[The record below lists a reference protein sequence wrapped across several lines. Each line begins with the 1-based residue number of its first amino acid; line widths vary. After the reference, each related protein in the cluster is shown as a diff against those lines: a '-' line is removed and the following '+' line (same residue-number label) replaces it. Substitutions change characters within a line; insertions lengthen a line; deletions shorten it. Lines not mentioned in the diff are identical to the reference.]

1 MAQQQ
6 PVVRQRAA
14 WWQSAILAVVG
25 VLVFV
30 GIVIGLDAAF
40 QPQLTGTSL
49 IIVGIILAIVPAILW
64 LVFFYLQDRLEPE
77 PKREVFKI
85 FIVGLALA
93 SAIGIP
99 LTDQVFRVEDWLYR
113 SSTSLVLGAI
123 FVIGAIEA
131 FIIYLTVRHFI
142 YDSDEFN
149 ERTDGMVYGTA
160 AGLGYATALNV
171 QFILGSGGAALGGAE
186 VFIAEVALAHAAFA
200 GVLGYFLG
208 RAKLERERIWWLPIG
223 LLLATVLNGLFI
235 IARSRLESGSIVVG
249 AASVLPSITGL
260 ILAGALALV
269 VAAIIAALIRRDIS
283 HTETRGS
290 RAAVDAHIG
299 DMQSNRVT
307 VGMFAVLIIVGIIT
321 AAVVTGGMTS
331 FDVSGFKGDY
341 PAHFG
346 LATREGDVLRVADT
360 LGSGAE
366 FAIQTLDLEAGEDAN
381 RVAARLT
388 VQRGTEFQAY
398 KVLESAETTLN
409 GKPALMQ
416 RFAYVDMRT
425 LVKALPIVVEGKDY
439 IVLDGNRAIVITM
452 LTTPDNLP
460 DVEPQFQQ
468 FVERLTF

>member
-1 MAQQQ
+1 MAQQK
-6 PVVRQRAA
+6 PVARQRGA
-14 WWQSAILAVVG
+14 WWQSAILAVIG

-30 GIVIGLDAAF
+30 GIVVGLDAAF
-40 QPQLTGTSL
+40 QPQLSGTPL
-49 IIVGIILAIVPAILW
+49 IIVGVVLAIVPAVLW
-64 LVFFYLQDRLEPE
+64 LVFFYLQDHLEPE
-77 PKREVFKI
+77 PKHEVFKI

-99 LTDQVFRVEDWLYR
+99 LTNQVFRVDDWLYR

-131 FIIYLTVRHFI
+131 FIIYLTVRYFI

-200 GVLGYFLG
+200 GLLGYFLG
-208 RAKLERERIWWLPIG
+208 RAKLEREKIWWLPIG
-223 LLLATVLNGLFI
+223 MLLAALLNGLFI
-235 IARSRLESGSIVVG
+235 ILRSQLETGSIVMG
-249 AASVLPSITGL
+249 AASALPSITGL
-260 ILAGALALV
+260 ILAGALALIVAGV
-269 VAAIIAALIRRDIS
+269 VALLIKRDTS
-283 HTETRGS
+283 HTQTRGR
-290 RAAVDAHIG
+290 RAEVGAHIG
-299 DMQSNRVT
+299 DVQSNRAT
-307 VGMFAVLIIVGIIT
+307 IGMFAVLIIVGIIT
-321 AAVVTGGMTS
+321 SAVVTGGMTS

-346 LATREGDVLRVADT
+346 LATREGEVLRVADT
-360 LGSGAE
+360 LGTGAE

-381 RVAARLT
+381 KVASRLA

-398 KVLESAETTLN
+398 KVLEFADTVVN
-409 GKPALMQ
+409 GKPTLTQ

-439 IVLDGNRAIVITM
+439 IVLDGNRAVVITM
-452 LTTPDNLP
+452 LTTPEDLP
-460 DVEPQFQQ
+460 AVEPQFRQ
-468 FVERLTF
+468 FVDRLTF

>member
-1 MAQQQ
+1 MSMAQQQ

-64 LVFFYLQDRLEPE
+64 LVFFYLQDHLEPE

-113 SSTSLVLGAI
+113 SSTSLVLGSI
-123 FVIGAIEA
+123 FIIGAIEA

-208 RAKLERERIWWLPIG
+208 RAKLEREKIWWLPIG
-223 LLLATVLNGLFI
+223 LLLATLLNGLFI
-235 IARSRLESGSIVVG
+235 IVRSRLESGSIVVG
-249 AASVLPSITGL
+249 AASALPSVTGL

-269 VAAIIAALIRRDIS
+269 VAGIVAALIRRDIS
-283 HTETRGS
+283 HTETRGR
-290 RAAVDAHIG
+290 RAEVDAHIG
-299 DMQSNRVT
+299 DMQSNRAT
-307 VGMFAVLIIVGIIT
+307 VGMFAVLIIVGII
-321 AAVVTGGMTS
+321 ASAVVTGGMTS
-331 FDVSGFKGDY
+331 FDVSGFKGEY

-346 LATREGDVLRVADT
+346 LATREGEVLRVADT

-366 FAIQTLDLEAGEDAN
+366 FAIQTLDLEP
-381 RVAARLT
+381 ART
-388 VQRGTEFQAY
+388 PTGC
-398 KVLESAETTLN
+398 
-409 GKPALMQ
+409 
-416 RFAYVDMRT
+416 
-425 LVKALPIVVEGKDY
+425 
-439 IVLDGNRAIVITM
+439 
-452 LTTPDNLP
+452 LTTDGDAGN
-460 DVEPQFQQ
+460 
-468 FVERLTF
+468 

>member
-6 PVVRQRAA
+6 PVARQRGA
-14 WWQSAILAVVG
+14 WWQSAILAVIG

-30 GIVIGLDAAF
+30 GIVVGLDAAF
-40 QPQLTGTSL
+40 QPQLTGTPL
-49 IIVGIILAIVPAILW
+49 IIVGVILAIVPAVLW
-64 LVFFYLQDRLEPE
+64 LMFFYLQDRLEPE
-77 PKREVFKI
+77 PKHEVFKV

-99 LTDQVFRVEDWLYR
+99 LTDQVFRVHDWLYR
-113 SSTSLVLGAI
+113 SSTSLVMGAI
-123 FVIGAIEA
+123 FVIGAVEA

-142 YDSDEFN
+142 YDSDEFD

-223 LLLATVLNGLFI
+223 LLLATLLNGLFI
-235 IARSRLESGSIVVG
+235 IVRSQLETGSIVVG
-249 AASVLPSITGL
+249 AASALPSITGL
-260 ILAGALALV
+260 ILAGALALI
-269 VAAIIAALIRRDIS
+269 VAGIVAFLISRDIS
-283 HTETRGS
+283 QTQARGR
-290 RAAVDAHIG
+290 RAEVDAKVG
-299 DMQSNRVT
+299 DMQSNRAT
-307 VGMFAVLIIVGIIT
+307 VGMFAVLIIVGII
-321 AAVVTGGMTS
+321 ASAVVTGGMTT

-346 LATREGDVLRVADT
+346 LATREGEVLRVADT
-360 LGSGAE
+360 LGTGAE

-381 RVAARLT
+381 KVASRLA
-388 VQRGTEFQAY
+388 VLRGTDFQAY
-398 KVLESAETTLN
+398 KVLEFADTTVS
-409 GKPALMQ
+409 GKPALAQ

-425 LVKALPIVVEGKDY
+425 LVKALPVVVEGKDY
-439 IVLDGNRAIVITM
+439 IVIDGNRAVVITM
-452 LTTPDNLP
+452 LTTPDDLP
-460 DVEPQFQQ
+460 DVEPQFRQ
-468 FVERLTF
+468 FVDRLTF

>member
-1 MAQQQ
+1 MSMAQQQ

-49 IIVGIILAIVPAILW
+49 IIVGIILATVPAILW
-64 LVFFYLQDRLEPE
+64 LVFFYLQDHVEPE

-113 SSTSLVLGAI
+113 SSTSLVLGSI

-208 RAKLERERIWWLPIG
+208 RAFGTVEGIDRYFTLLVLAFFFIPGLP
-223 LLLATVLNGLFI
+223 
-235 IARSRLESGSIVVG
+235 
-249 AASVLPSITGL
+249 GL
-260 ILAGALALV
+260 IHLWNDY
-269 VAAIIAALIRRDIS
+269 RDEIF
-283 HTETRGS
+283 TR
-290 RAAVDAHIG
+290 AKKL
-299 DMQSNRVT
+299 
-307 VGMFAVLIIVGIIT
+307 FARKQ
-321 AAVVTGGMTS
+321 A
-331 FDVSGFKGDY
+331 
-341 PAHFG
+341 P
-346 LATREGDVLRVADT
+346 
-360 LGSGAE
+360 
-366 FAIQTLDLEAGEDAN
+366 EA
-381 RVAARLT
+381 
-388 VQRGTEFQAY
+388 
-398 KVLESAETTLN
+398 
-409 GKPALMQ
+409 
-416 RFAYVDMRT
+416 
-425 LVKALPIVVEGKDY
+425 
-439 IVLDGNRAIVITM
+439 
-452 LTTPDNLP
+452 
-460 DVEPQFQQ
+460 
-468 FVERLTF
+468 